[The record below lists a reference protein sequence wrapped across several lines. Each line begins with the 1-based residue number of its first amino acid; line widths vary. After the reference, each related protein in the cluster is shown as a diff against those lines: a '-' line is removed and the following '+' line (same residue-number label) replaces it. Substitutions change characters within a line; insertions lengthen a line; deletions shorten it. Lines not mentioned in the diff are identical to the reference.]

1 MNEAAEVLLW
11 GTRIGFLSH
20 SGDAPFAEFSYD
32 RDFIGAGIEPSP
44 LMMRV
49 SSATA
54 PDLHGSDFLSKS
66 NYFDTI

>member
-32 RDFIGAGIEPSP
+32 RDFIGN
-44 LMMRV
+44 
-49 SSATA
+49 
-54 PDLHGSDFLSKS
+54 DFLSKS